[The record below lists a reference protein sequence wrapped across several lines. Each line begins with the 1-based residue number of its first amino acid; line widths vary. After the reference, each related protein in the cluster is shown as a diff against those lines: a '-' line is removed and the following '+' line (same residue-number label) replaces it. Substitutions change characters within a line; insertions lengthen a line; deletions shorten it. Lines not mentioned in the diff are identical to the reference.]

1 MQGFQA
7 DLEAPDTDI
16 ALTAIRQHKH
26 LLQIAKVVQVQ
37 LKDSLLWSWYRTEC
51 ALPTAMLE
59 GW

>member
-16 ALTAIRQHKH
+16 ALTAEH
-26 LLQIAKVVQVQ
+26 LLQIAKVVEVE
-37 LKDSLLWSWYRTEC
+37 LKNSLLWSCYQTEC

>member
-16 ALTAIRQHKH
+16 ALIAIGQHKL
-26 LLQIAKVVQVQ
+26 LLQIAKVGKVQGIG
-37 LKDSLLWSWYRTEC
+37 WSALVLSVC
-51 ALPTAMLE
+51 ALPEMLE